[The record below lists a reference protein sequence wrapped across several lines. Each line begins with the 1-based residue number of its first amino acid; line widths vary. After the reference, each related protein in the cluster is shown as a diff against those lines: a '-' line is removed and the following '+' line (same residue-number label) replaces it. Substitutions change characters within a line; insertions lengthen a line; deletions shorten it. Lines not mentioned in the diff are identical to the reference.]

1 MAWDTERTRALLL
14 NAAAQE
20 FSEYGFAGAR
30 VDRIAEA
37 AGVNKERIYSYFGNK
52 DGLSA
57 AVLEHCLTAV
67 VDAVPIRGEGVEAIT
82 DYAGRLFDYHR
93 EHPMFPRL
101 IVWEGLERG
110 APIAEQH
117 RAEFS
122 ARKVVALRAAAP
134 GLSVGDA
141 RELLLTIVTLCDG
154 YVVLPNVERLYFGD
168 AADGPLRA
176 ARRKAAIVAV
186 VRATAESLLASAP
199 VT

>member
-20 FSEYGFAGAR
+20 FSAHGFAGAR

-52 DGLSA
+52 ERLSA

-67 VDAVPIRGEGVEAIT
+67 VDAVPIRGEGIDAIT
-82 DYAGRLFDYHR
+82 DYVSRLFDYHR
-93 EHPMFPRL
+93 EHPMLARL

-110 APIAEQH
+110 APIAEQR
-117 RAEFS
+117 RAQFS
-122 ARKVVALRAAAP
+122 ASKVEALREAVP
-134 GLSVGDA
+134 GLGLDDA

-154 YVVLPNVERLYFGD
+154 YAVLPNVERLYFAE
-168 AADGPLRA
+168 AADDPLRVE
-176 ARRKAAIVAV
+176 RRKAALVAAVRV
-186 VRATAESLLASAP
+186 VAESLLER
-199 VT
+199 VR

>member
-20 FSEYGFAGAR
+20 FSEHGFAGAR
-30 VDRIAEA
+30 VDRVAEA

-52 DGLSA
+52 EGLSA

-67 VDAVPIRGEGVEAIT
+67 VDAVPIRGEGIEAIT

-110 APIAEQH
+110 APIAEER
-117 RAEFS
+117 RAEYS
-122 ARKVVALRAAAP
+122 ARKVEALCDAVP
-134 GLSVGDA
+134 GLSAEDA
-141 RELLLTIVTLCDG
+141 RELLLTIITLCDG
-154 YVVLPNVERLYFGD
+154 YAVLPNVERLYFGEA
-168 AADGPLRA
+168 AADPHRPE
-176 ARRKAAIVAV
+176 RRKVAIVAAA
-186 VRATAESLLASAP
+186 RAMAESMLDPAEA
-199 VT
+199 